1 MRKILLATLLG
12 MMMACSN
19 SPYAGLSG
27 QFPVIDQFP
36 HEFRFSEKN
45 LPDLIETD
53 LIEGRV
59 RPMGKIKIDDQTEM
73 LISNNYHGDT
83 PPWGDIIGYIFR
95 DDQQVKEITLA
106 SDFSESYIWSTL
118 DQDLTLKVYS
128 SSLNEAG
135 EEETSESTL
144 DLKTQ

>member
-1 MRKILLATLLG
+1 MRKFLLAALLG

-27 QFPVIDQFP
+27 QFPMIDQFP

-53 LIEGRV
+53 LIKGRV
-59 RPMGKIKIDDQTEM
+59 RPVGKIKIDDQTEM
-73 LISNNYHGDT
+73 LISNNYQEGEA
-83 PPWGDIIGYIFR
+83 PWGDVIGYILR
-95 DDQQVKEITLA
+95 NGQMEKEITLA

-128 SSLNEAG
+128 SSLNENG